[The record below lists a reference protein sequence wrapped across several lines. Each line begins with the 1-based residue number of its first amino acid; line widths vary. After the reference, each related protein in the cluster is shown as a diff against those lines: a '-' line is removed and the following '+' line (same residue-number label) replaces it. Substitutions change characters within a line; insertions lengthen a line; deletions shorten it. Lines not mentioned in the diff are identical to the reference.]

1 MDTPE
6 LSMILTISRLLRLL
20 ENIQF
25 SIKFHLK
32 IFLKGCIS
40 LEQIN

>member
-20 ENIQF
+20 EKYSIFYKTSLIDTFKRLHF
-25 SIKFHLK
+25 S
-32 IFLKGCIS
+32 
-40 LEQIN
+40 